1 LKISPSGNALSSKDT
16 PACDEGGLG
25 SVDALRGKGEE
36 NTARL
41 VDRHAH
47 GPLSLVRIRPGE

>member
-1 LKISPSGNALSSKDT
+1 MKISPSRNALSSKDT

-36 NTARL
+36 NPARL
-41 VDRHAH
+41 VGRHDH
-47 GPLSLVRIRPGE
+47 GP